1 MLISGSTPALVQ
13 NMSNS
18 RTTGTQED
26 TLATRARA
34 ESPAPAAALPDAVST
49 EHADVI
55 AESKRRMEQD
65 VTYQILR
72 HTFKL
77 EEQTQDAAPPQPA
90 AEISTDLGG
99 LQVDLGAQADAE
111 LAVQWEASSSLQV
124 QGQWLRSAGSIE
136 LTREG
141 EARLSVSLTAEPA
154 QQVDPLVLDLG
165 GQGIMT
171 TGVDDGVIFD
181 MTGDVRLEQV
191 SFVAGDSWF
200 LALDRN
206 NNGRIDDGRELF
218 GDQNGAANG
227 FDELAKFDDNGDG
240 VINAEDS
247 VFARLQLF
255 RMDADGTQHL
265 KSLEDAGVKSIDL
278 SYRDTAE
285 ALNRYDVIAQLGQ
298 FEFADGR
305 TGTAG
310 DVLLGYRSMA

>member
-1 MLISGSTPALVQ
+1 MFISGSTPALAQ
-13 NMSNS
+13 MPNS
-18 RTTGTQED
+18 RATNHQEAA
-26 TLATRARA
+26 LATRARA
-34 ESPAPAAALPDAVST
+34 ESPGPAAAPT
-49 EHADVI
+49 EHTDVI

-77 EEQTQDAAPPQPA
+77 EEQAQGAAAPPPA
-90 AEISTDLGG
+90 TESAAAARNDLDG
-99 LQVDLGAQADAE
+99 LHVDLGTPAGAG
-111 LAVQWEASSSLQV
+111 LAVQWEATSTLQV
-124 QGQWLRSAGSIE
+124 QGQWLRSAGSVE
-136 LTREG
+136 LTRQG
-141 EARLSVSLTAEPA
+141 ETRLSVSLTAEPT

-171 TGVDDGVIFD
+171 TGVDDGIIFD
-181 MTGDVRLEQV
+181 MTGDGRLEQV

-206 NNGRIDDGRELF
+206 NSGRIDDGRELF

-227 FDELAKFDDNGDG
+227 FDELARFDDNGDG

-255 RMDADGTQHL
+255 RMDADGTQQL
-265 KSLEDAGVKSIDL
+265 QSLEDAGIKAIDL
-278 SYRDTAE
+278 GYRDTAE

-310 DVLLGYRSMA
+310 DVLLGYRSLA